1 MDNADITGDME
12 CFEMEPMNEL
22 KVGQDVQLRC
32 IVKSCDL
39 EEASIWY
46 AQVNNILFLLHYQ
59 MQKAVMLTRTQSL
72 KPRT

>member
-1 MDNADITGDME
+1 MKVWDFETVDNADITGDME

-32 IVKSCDL
+32 IVKSCDQ

-46 AQVNNILFLLHYQ
+46 AQVKNVLFLLQ
-59 MQKAVMLTRTQSL
+59 
-72 KPRT
+72 